1 MLQEVQGT
9 DETHGILPKS
19 LHKTLCALGSAA
31 LSGLNGVCHS
41 VLADGRPFV
50 SLDEADLLE
59 TSRRRTGLDDFGN
72 DLFREPL
79 GILLDSFERDA
90 DLNLVGRICVRSEI
104 TRMLCNRLYI
114 EADCKHNPEIH
125 EEKIQRP
132 LFITGLPRS
141 GSTFLHTLL
150 AQDPRCRTPRI
161 WEVMHP
167 SPPPER
173 ASYETDPR
181 IGQTERQLKWLD
193 ILMPEFEK
201 YHLIHARYPQECIAI
216 TDHAFLSYVFET
228 MYQVSGYRDW
238 HDRQDKRPAYEFHRR
253 FLQHLQWRCPGS
265 HWVLKAPSHLMALEA
280 LLAVYPDADIVVTH
294 RDPLKV
300 LPSCASLTRVLR
312 APFTSRL
319 RGDEIS
325 GEVCRRWEGSTRD
338 AMRFREE
345 RQDLR
350 QRFYDV
356 QYADVKRDPLAVVR
370 GIYGYF
376 GRELDHDAEEA
387 MQRFAAANPKDKNGV
402 HRYSLEEFGLDRDAE
417 RSRFQFYTN
426 SFRIAPEV

>member
-1 MLQEVQGT
+1 MLQEVPGT

-19 LHKTLCALGSAA
+19 LHKTLCTLGSAA
-31 LSGLNGVCHS
+31 LSGVNGVCRS
-41 VLADGRPFV
+41 VLANGRPFV
-50 SLDEADLLE
+50 RLDEADLLE
-59 TSRRRTGLDDFGN
+59 TSRMRTGFDDFSG
-72 DLFREPL
+72 DLFLEPL
-79 GILLDSFERDA
+79 RILLDSFERDA

-104 TRMLCNRLYI
+104 TRMLCNRLYMA
-114 EADCKHNPEIH
+114 ADCGRNPEIH
-125 EEKIQRP
+125 EEQIQRP

-173 ASYETDPR
+173 RSYDSDPR
-181 IGQTERQLKWLD
+181 IGRTERQLKWLD
-193 ILMPEFEK
+193 VLMPEFEK
-201 YHLIHARYPQECIAI
+201 FHMIHARYPQECIAI

-228 MYQVSGYRDW
+228 MYQVSSYRDW
-238 HDRQDKRPAYEFHRR
+238 HDQQDKRPAYEFHRR
-253 FLQHLQWRCPGS
+253 FLQHLQWRCPGT

-312 APFTSRL
+312 APFTNRL
-319 RGDEIS
+319 RVEEIGS
-325 GEVCRRWEGSTRD
+325 EVSNRWEGSARY

-345 RQDLR
+345 HHDLR

-356 QYADVKRDPLAVVR
+356 QYPDLKKDPLAVVR

-376 GRELDHDAEEA
+376 GRELGPDAEEA
-387 MQRFAAANPKDKNGV
+387 MRRFAVANPKDGHGV
-402 HRYSLEEFGLDRDAE
+402 HRYTLDEFGLDRDAE
-417 RSRFQFYTN
+417 RGRFQFYTD
-426 SFRIAPEV
+426 SFGIAPEA

>member
-1 MLQEVQGT
+1 MLQKVQGA
-9 DETHGILPKS
+9 DETHRIFPKS
-19 LHKTLCALGSAA
+19 LHNTLCTLGSAA
-31 LSGLNGVCHS
+31 LSGLNGVCRS

-50 SLDEADLLE
+50 RLDEADLLE
-59 TSRRRTGLDDFGN
+59 ASRRRTGLDDFYD

-79 GILLDSFERDA
+79 RILLDSFERDA

-104 TRMLCNRLYI
+104 TRMLCNRLYMA
-114 EADCKHNPEIH
+114 ADRARNPEIN

-150 AQDPRCRTPRI
+150 AQDPRCRTPRT

-173 ASYETDPR
+173 RTYDSDPR
-181 IGQTERQLKWLD
+181 IGQTERQLKWID
-193 ILMPEFEK
+193 VLMPEFEK

-228 MYQVSGYRDW
+228 MYQVSSYRDW
-238 HDRQDKRPAYEFHRR
+238 HDQQDKRPAYEFHRR

-300 LPSCASLTRVLR
+300 LPSCASLTQVLR

-319 RGDEIS
+319 HRDEIS
-325 GEVCRRWEGSTRD
+325 SEVCQRWEGSTRY

-345 RQDLR
+345 HHDLR
-350 QRFYDV
+350 QRIYDV
-356 QYADVKRDPLAVVR
+356 HYPDLKKDPLAVVR
-370 GIYGYF
+370 AIYGYF
-376 GRELDHDAEEA
+376 GRELGSDAEEA
-387 MQRFAAANPKDKNGV
+387 MHRFSAANPKDNNGV
-402 HRYSLEEFGLDRDAE
+402 HRYSLEEFGLDRDAV
-417 RSRFQFYTN
+417 RSRFQFYTD
-426 SFRIAPEV
+426 FFGIAPEA

>member
-1 MLQEVQGT
+1 MLRGVPDT
-9 DETHGILPKS
+9 SETRSIFPAP
-19 LHKTLCALGSAA
+19 LHKALCALGAVA
-31 LSGLNGVCHS
+31 LSGVNNVCRS

-50 SLDEADLLE
+50 RLDEADLLE
-59 TSRRRTGLDDFGN
+59 ASRMRTGLDDFS
-72 DLFREPL
+72 DDAFREPL
-79 GILLDSFERDA
+79 RILLDSFEQDA
-90 DLNLVGRICVRSEI
+90 DLNLVGRVCVRSEI
-104 TRMLCNRLYI
+104 TRMLCNRLYMV
-114 EADCKHNPEIH
+114 ADCGRHPEIRD
-125 EEKIQRP
+125 EQIRRP

-141 GSTFLHTLL
+141 GTTFLHTLL
-150 AQDPRCRTPRI
+150 AQDPRCRAPRI

-173 ASYETDPR
+173 SSYESDPR
-181 IGQTERQLKWLD
+181 IGRTERQLKWLD
-193 ILMPEFEK
+193 VLMPEFEK

-228 MYQVSGYRDW
+228 MYQVAGYRDW
-238 HDRQDKRPAYEFHRR
+238 HDQQDKRPAYAFHRR
-253 FLQHLQWRCPGS
+253 FLQHLQWRCPGT

-319 RGDEIS
+319 RGDDIA
-325 GEVCRRWEGSTRD
+325 GEVSGRWEGSTRY

-345 RQDLR
+345 RHDLR

-356 QYADVKRDPLAVVR
+356 PYADLKRDPMAVVR
-370 GIYGYF
+370 GIYAYF
-376 GRELDHDAEEA
+376 GRELDRDAEEA
-387 MQRFAAANPKDKNGV
+387 MQRFAAANPKDNHGV

-417 RSRFQFYTN
+417 RERFRFYTD
-426 SFRIAPEV
+426 FYGIAPEA

>member
-1 MLQEVQGT
+1 MLQEVPGA
-9 DETHGILPKS
+9 DETHRILPKS
-19 LHKTLCALGSAA
+19 LHKALCALGSAA
-31 LSGLNGVCHS
+31 MSGLNGACHS

-50 SLDEADLLE
+50 RLDEADLLE
-59 TSRRRTGLDDFGN
+59 TSRRRTGFDDFS
-72 DLFREPL
+72 DDHFREPL
-79 GILLDSFERDA
+79 RILLDSFERDA

-104 TRMLCNRLYI
+104 TRMLCNRLYMT
-114 EADCKHNPEIH
+114 ADGRRHPEIH
-125 EEKIQRP
+125 EEQIRRP

-150 AQDPRCRTPRI
+150 AQDPRCRAPLV

-173 ASYETDPR
+173 RTYDSDPR
-181 IGQTERQLKWLD
+181 IGQTEQQLKWLD
-193 ILMPEFEK
+193 VLMPEFEK

-228 MYQVSGYRDW
+228 MYQVSSYRDW
-238 HDRQDKRPAYEFHRR
+238 HDQQDKRPAYEFHRR
-253 FLQHLQWRCPGS
+253 FLQHLQWRCTGS

-319 RGDEIS
+319 HVDEIS
-325 GEVCRRWEGSTRD
+325 SEVCHRWEGSTRY

-345 RQDLR
+345 HHDLR

-356 QYADVKRDPLAVVR
+356 QYQDLKKDPLAVVR

-376 GRELDHDAEEA
+376 GRELGPDAEEA
-387 MQRFAAANPKDKNGV
+387 MQRFSTVNPKDNNGV

-417 RSRFQFYTN
+417 RSRFQFYTD
-426 SFRIAPEV
+426 FFGIAPEA